1 VNSTYLTPSDASPT
15 PPEPPEALGELAN
28 IGIASLARYL
38 WPRLKKGL
46 EYLRSPGE
54 EVPST
59 TSKMERAIR
68 EYRRRTKPIDGF
80 KTDQGA
86 ENFNR
91 LWMVKDECK
100 EAWPRLAVGGYK
112 LRKGKR

>member
-1 VNSTYLTPSDASPT
+1 MIRGVFTTGS
-15 PPEPPEALGELAN
+15 EMEAHARFRALAEED
-28 IGIASLARYL
+28 ASLARYL